1 MRIRIQMVLPS
12 GIDGQV
18 VLMKYILVVED
29 EVRMRNLLRDYL
41 IKEGYEATLASDGAE
56 GLKQA
61 LARDYDLILLDMMM
75 PFMDGM
81 TMLKELRK
89 TKDTAVILLTAR
101 SQDTDK
107 LEGYVAGA
115 DDYVTKPFSPKV
127 LMAKIHA
134 FFSRQDGGSNGK
146 IEAGFL
152 KIDTRSQRI
161 FVSGEEALL
170 TKKEYELLLFLA
182 MNSNIAFSRETLL
195 DRVWGMDYE
204 GDLRAVDTSIRR
216 LREKLGI
223 AAGYIMTVRGTG
235 YRFLV
240 DEDV

>member
-1 MRIRIQMVLPS
+1 L
-12 GIDGQV
+12 
-18 VLMKYILVVED
+18 KYILIIED

-41 IKEGYEATLASDGAE
+41 VKEGYDATLAPDGAE
-56 GLKQA
+56 GLKLA

-81 TMLKELRK
+81 TMLRELRK
-89 TKDTAVILLTAR
+89 TKDTAVIVLTAR
-101 SQDTDK
+101 SQDADK

-134 FFSRQDGGSNGK
+134 FFSRQDGGRNGR
-146 IEAGFL
+146 IEDGCL
-152 KIDTRSQRI
+152 RIDTRSQRV
-161 FVSGEEALL
+161 FVSDEEVIL
-170 TKKEYELLLFLA
+170 TKKEYELLTFLA
-182 MNSNIAFSRETLL
+182 NNSNIAFSRETLL
-195 DRVWGMDYE
+195 DRVWGIDYD

-216 LREKLGI
+216 LREKLGK
-223 AAGYIMTVRGTG
+223 ASGYIMTVRGTG

-240 DEDV
+240 NDDV

>member
-1 MRIRIQMVLPS
+1 
-12 GIDGQV
+12 
-18 VLMKYILVVED
+18 MKYILIIED

-41 IKEGYEATLASDGAE
+41 TREGYEVSMASDGAE
-56 GLKQA
+56 GLRLA
-61 LARDYDLILLDMMM
+61 LLKDYDLILLDMMM

-89 TKDTAVILLTAR
+89 EKDTAVIVLTAR
-101 SQDTDK
+101 SQDADK

-134 FFSRQDGGSNGK
+134 FFSRQDGGRNGM
-146 IEAGFL
+146 IEAGCL
-152 KIDTRSQRI
+152 RIDTRSQR
-161 FVSGEEALL
+161 VSVSHEEAIL
-170 TKKEYELLLFLA
+170 TKKEYELLVFLA
-182 MNSNIAFSRETLL
+182 SNNNIAFSRETLL
-195 DRVWGMDYE
+195 DRVWGIDYD

-216 LREKLGI
+216 LREKLGK
-223 AAGYIMTVRGTG
+223 ASGYIMTVRGTG

-240 DEDV
+240 NDDV

>member
-1 MRIRIQMVLPS
+1 
-12 GIDGQV
+12 
-18 VLMKYILVVED
+18 MKYILIIED

-41 IKEGYEATLASDGAE
+41 TKEGYEVTMASDGAE
-56 GLKQA
+56 GLR
-61 LARDYDLILLDMMM
+61 LAFLKDYDLILLDMMM

-89 TKDTAVILLTAR
+89 EKDTAVIVLTAR
-101 SQDTDK
+101 SQDADK

-134 FFSRQDGGSNGK
+134 FFSRQDGVRNGRV
-146 IEAGFL
+146 EAGCL
-152 KIDTRSQRI
+152 RIDTRSQRV
-161 FVSGEEALL
+161 FVSDEEAIL
-170 TKKEYELLLFLA
+170 TKKEYELLVFLA
-182 MNSNIAFSRETLL
+182 ANSNIAFSRETLL
-195 DRVWGMDYE
+195 DRVWGIDYE
-204 GDLRAVDTSIRR
+204 GDLRAVDTGIRR
-216 LREKLGI
+216 LREKLGK

-240 DEDV
+240 NDDV

>member
-1 MRIRIQMVLPS
+1 L
-12 GIDGQV
+12 
-18 VLMKYILVVED
+18 KYILIIED

-41 IKEGYEATLASDGAE
+41 VKEGYDATLAPDGAE
-56 GLKQA
+56 GLKLA

-81 TMLKELRK
+81 TMLRELRK
-89 TKDTAVILLTAR
+89 TKDTAVIVLTAR
-101 SQDTDK
+101 SQDADK

-134 FFSRQDGGSNGK
+134 FFSRQDGGRNGR
-146 IEAGFL
+146 IEAGCL
-152 KIDTRSQRI
+152 RIDTRSQRV
-161 FVSGEEALL
+161 FLSDEEVIL
-170 TKKEYELLLFLA
+170 TKKEYELLTFLA
-182 MNSNIAFSRETLL
+182 NNSNIAFSRETLL
-195 DRVWGMDYE
+195 DRVWGIDYD

-216 LREKLGI
+216 LREKLGK
-223 AAGYIMTVRGTG
+223 ASGYIMTVRGTG

-240 DEDV
+240 NDDV

>member
-1 MRIRIQMVLPS
+1 
-12 GIDGQV
+12 
-18 VLMKYILVVED
+18 MKYILIIED

-41 IKEGYEATLASDGAE
+41 VKEGYDATLAPDGAE
-56 GLKQA
+56 GLKLA

-81 TMLKELRK
+81 TMLRELRK
-89 TKDTAVILLTAR
+89 TKDTAVIVLTAR
-101 SQDTDK
+101 SQDADK

-134 FFSRQDGGSNGK
+134 FFSRQDGGRNGRV
-146 IEAGFL
+146 EAGCL
-152 KIDTRSQRI
+152 RIDTRSQRV
-161 FVSGEEALL
+161 FVSDEEVIL
-170 TKKEYELLLFLA
+170 TKKEYELLTFLA
-182 MNSNIAFSRETLL
+182 NNSNIAFSRETLL
-195 DRVWGMDYE
+195 DRVWGIDYD

-216 LREKLGI
+216 LREKLGK
-223 AAGYIMTVRGTG
+223 ASGYIMTVRGTG

-240 DEDV
+240 NDDV

>member
-1 MRIRIQMVLPS
+1 
-12 GIDGQV
+12 
-18 VLMKYILVVED
+18 MKYILIIED

-41 IKEGYEATLASDGAE
+41 VKEGYDATLAPDGAE
-56 GLKQA
+56 GLKLA

-81 TMLKELRK
+81 TMLRELRK
-89 TKDTAVILLTAR
+89 TKDTAVIVLTAR
-101 SQDTDK
+101 SQDADK

-134 FFSRQDGGSNGK
+134 FFSRQDGGRNGR
-146 IEAGFL
+146 IEAGCL
-152 KIDTRSQRI
+152 RIDTRSQRV
-161 FVSGEEALL
+161 FLSDEEVIL
-170 TKKEYELLLFLA
+170 TKKEYELLTFLA
-182 MNSNIAFSRETLL
+182 NNSNIAFSRETLL
-195 DRVWGMDYE
+195 DRVWGIDYD

-216 LREKLGI
+216 LREKLGK
-223 AAGYIMTVRGTG
+223 ASGYIMTVRGTG

-240 DEDV
+240 NDDV

>member
-1 MRIRIQMVLPS
+1 
-12 GIDGQV
+12 
-18 VLMKYILVVED
+18 MKYILIIED

-41 IKEGYEATLASDGAE
+41 VKEGYDATLAPDGAE
-56 GLKQA
+56 GLKLA

-81 TMLKELRK
+81 TMLRELRK
-89 TKDTAVILLTAR
+89 TKDTAVIVLTAR
-101 SQDTDK
+101 SQDADK

-134 FFSRQDGGSNGK
+134 FFSRQDGGRNGRVD
-146 IEAGFL
+146 AGCL
-152 KIDTRSQRI
+152 MIDTRSQRV
-161 FVSGEEALL
+161 FVSDEEVIL
-170 TKKEYELLLFLA
+170 TKKEYELLTFLA
-182 MNSNIAFSRETLL
+182 NNSNIAFSRETLL
-195 DRVWGMDYE
+195 DRVWGIDYD

-216 LREKLGI
+216 LREKLGK
-223 AAGYIMTVRGTG
+223 ASGYIMTVRGTG

-240 DEDV
+240 NDDV

>member
-1 MRIRIQMVLPS
+1 L
-12 GIDGQV
+12 
-18 VLMKYILVVED
+18 KYILIIED

-41 IKEGYEATLASDGAE
+41 VKEGYDATLAPDGAE
-56 GLKQA
+56 GLKLA

-81 TMLKELRK
+81 TMLRELRK
-89 TKDTAVILLTAR
+89 TKDTAVIVLTAR
-101 SQDTDK
+101 SQDADK

-134 FFSRQDGGSNGK
+134 FFSRQDGGRNGRV
-146 IEAGFL
+146 EAGCL
-152 KIDTRSQRI
+152 RIDTRSQRV
-161 FVSGEEALL
+161 FVSDEEAIL
-170 TKKEYELLLFLA
+170 TKKEYELLTFLA
-182 MNSNIAFSRETLL
+182 NNSNIAFSRETLL
-195 DRVWGMDYE
+195 DRVWGIDYD

-216 LREKLGI
+216 LREKLGK
-223 AAGYIMTVRGTG
+223 ASGYIMTVRGTG

-240 DEDV
+240 NDDV

>member
-1 MRIRIQMVLPS
+1 
-12 GIDGQV
+12 
-18 VLMKYILVVED
+18 MKYILIIED

-41 IKEGYEATLASDGAE
+41 VKEGYDATLAPDGAE
-56 GLKQA
+56 GLKLA

-81 TMLKELRK
+81 TMLRELRK
-89 TKDTAVILLTAR
+89 TKDTAVIVLTAR
-101 SQDTDK
+101 SQDADK

-134 FFSRQDGGSNGK
+134 FFSRQDGGRNGR
-146 IEAGFL
+146 IEAGCL
-152 KIDTRSQRI
+152 RIDTRSQRV
-161 FVSGEEALL
+161 FVSDEEVIL
-170 TKKEYELLLFLA
+170 TKKEYELLTFLA
-182 MNSNIAFSRETLL
+182 NNSNIAFSRETLL
-195 DRVWGMDYE
+195 DRVWGIDYD

-216 LREKLGI
+216 LREKLGK
-223 AAGYIMTVRGTG
+223 ASGYIMTVRGTG

-240 DEDV
+240 NDDV

>member
-1 MRIRIQMVLPS
+1 MVLPS

-18 VLMKYILVVED
+18 VLMKYILVIED

-41 IKEGYEATLASDGAE
+41 IKEGYEVTLASDGAE

-61 LARDYDLILLDMMM
+61 LSRDYDLILLDMMM

-115 DDYVTKPFSPKV
+115 DDYVTKPFSPKG
-127 LMAKIHA
+127 
-134 FFSRQDGGSNGK
+134 SDGK
-146 IEAGFL
+146 
-152 KIDTRSQRI
+152 DTRI
-161 FVSGEEALL
+161 LL
-170 TKKEYELLLFLA
+170 Q
-182 MNSNIAFSRETLL
+182 
-195 DRVWGMDYE
+195 
-204 GDLRAVDTSIRR
+204 
-216 LREKLGI
+216 
-223 AAGYIMTVRGTG
+223 AGWRK
-235 YRFLV
+235 
-240 DEDV
+240 

>member
-1 MRIRIQMVLPS
+1 
-12 GIDGQV
+12 
-18 VLMKYILVVED
+18 MKYILIIED

-41 IKEGYEATLASDGAE
+41 VKEGYDATLAPDGAE
-56 GLKQA
+56 GLKLA

-81 TMLKELRK
+81 TMLRELRK
-89 TKDTAVILLTAR
+89 TKDTAVIVLTAR
-101 SQDTDK
+101 SQDADK

-134 FFSRQDGGSNGK
+134 FFSRQDGGRNGRV
-146 IEAGFL
+146 EAGCL
-152 KIDTRSQRI
+152 RIDTRSQRV
-161 FVSGEEALL
+161 FVSDEEAIL
-170 TKKEYELLLFLA
+170 TKKEYELLTFLA
-182 MNSNIAFSRETLL
+182 NNSNIAFSRETLL
-195 DRVWGMDYE
+195 DRVWGIDYD

-216 LREKLGI
+216 LREKLGK
-223 AAGYIMTVRGTG
+223 ASGYIMTVRGTG

-240 DEDV
+240 NDDV